1 METIKFYG
9 QSRWWWLILAVG
21 TLMVLGGLAYWVWPA
36 AGYAVASQIFGWL
49 LVLAGVVQVC
59 VSSSYRRPSG
69 WGWWLAGGV
78 VDMFIGF
85 MMVRSVVLSE
95 AVFPYFMAFF
105 FFYWGVESL
114 VSACGRRRRYWALGI
129 INGVLECIIGYF
141 FLESTFTSVELMT
154 SLLVSIAF
162 IYWGFTVAV
171 MGYEMK
177 PAVDDE

>member
-1 METIKFYG
+1 MKTLNFYG

-21 TLMVLGGLAYWVWPA
+21 VLMVLGGFAYWFWSA

-49 LVLAGVVQVC
+49 LVLVGVVQVC
-59 VSSSYRRPSG
+59 VSSSNERPIG

-78 VDMFIGF
+78 IDMFIGF

-105 FFYWGVESL
+105 FFYWGIESL
-114 VSACGRRRRYWALGI
+114 VSACGRRRRYWVLGV

-154 SLLVSIAF
+154 SFLVSIAF
-162 IYWGFTVAV
+162 IYWGFTVAI
-171 MGYEMK
+171 MGYEMHPVESGK
-177 PAVDDE
+177 